1 MEKGNADLK
10 NNTKS
15 IKELMKRL
23 SLSPSNFYYSKA
35 FASSNTPDV
44 SEQNVSMKNSE
55 SVQFSSSMENAQ
67 ILSLLSA
74 AASTGSSPSS
84 STTLDSNLNS
94 LSSNS
99 TNNLTL
105 NTISNSSSLT
115 VTSQKMSKEDEN
127 NPFDVTENKDFFKS
141 HDTEIKQLIINVK
154 LCFFFYFCLAS
165 KTILNQSFFL
175 N

>member
-1 MEKGNADLK
+1 
-10 NNTKS
+10 
-15 IKELMKRL
+15 
-23 SLSPSNFYYSKA
+23 
-35 FASSNTPDV
+35 
-44 SEQNVSMKNSE
+44 
-55 SVQFSSSMENAQ
+55 MENAQ

-115 VTSQKMSKEDEN
+115 ATSQKMSKEDEN

-154 LCFFFYFCLAS
+154 LCLFLFLLGGILIIVFFFKFR
-165 KTILNQSFFL
+165 ILWN
-175 N
+175 